1 MTELRVKPI
10 IKLDWWA
17 YMKAFDEVH
26 GGDPV
31 IVGEDGCRLLYRDG
45 WQYSSHDLKG
55 PEFPPPKDPTELR
68 SLKRLY
74 WNKRLELLRM
84 IEAQHRWCLDSLY
97 QASQQ
102 RSAPLKK
109 RVSYRDEAGALV
121 RSTADVDLSE
131 IEQTLS
137 YLKEDIAECLEN
149 LEKLTSTG
157 RNKEAYN
164 AV

>member
-10 IKLDWWA
+10 IKLDWRA

-55 PEFPPPKDPTELR
+55 PEFPPPKDTTSLR
-68 SLKRLY
+68 NLKRLY
-74 WNKRLELLRM
+74 WNKRLGFLKM
-84 IEAQHRWCLDSLY
+84 VEAQHRSCLDNLY

-109 RVSYRDEAGALV
+109 RVSYRDEAGTLV
-121 RSTADVDLSE
+121 RSTIDVDLAE

-137 YLKEDIAECLEN
+137 YLREDIAECLEN
-149 LEKLTSTG
+149 LESLQTTG
-157 RNKEAYN
+157 WNKEAYN